1 MSEEQLF
8 ALAADGDEG
17 AVETLLAGYKSIV
30 TANVRRYFLVGGDSE
45 DLAQEGMIALYR
57 ASKTYRPESGAF
69 AAYAAGC
76 VKNRLLDVIKSAN
89 RDKHKALNGYIPLA
103 DADEL
108 LGAGMSAEEIAIS
121 RESGRDLAKALDSG
135 FSDEEKALLNLYLT
149 GKSYKEIAGVLGV
162 TVKKVDTS
170 LQKLKKK
177 ILKIVRSHRQEE
189 I

>member
-1 MSEEQLF
+1 MSEEELF

-17 AVETLLAGYKSIV
+17 AVETLLTRYKSIV
-30 TANVRRYFLVGGDSE
+30 SALVRRYFLIGGDAEHLS
-45 DLAQEGMIALYR
+45 QEGMIALYR
-57 ASKTYRPESGAF
+57 AVKTYRAESGVF

-76 VKNRLLDVIKSAN
+76 VRNRLLDVIRSAN
-89 RDKHKALNGYIPLA
+89 RDKHRALNGYIPLA

-121 RESGRDLAKALDSG
+121 RESGRDLVKALDSG
-135 FSDEEKALLNLYLT
+135 FSDEEKALFSLYLA

-177 ILKIVRSHRQEE
+177 ILGIVRSRRQED

>member
-1 MSEEQLF
+1 MSEEELF

-17 AVETLLAGYKSIV
+17 AVETLLACYKSIV
-30 TANVRRYFLVGGDSE
+30 TANVRVGGDSE

-57 ASKTYRPESGAF
+57 AIKTYRPESGAF

-177 ILKIVRSHRQEE
+177 ILKIVRSHRQED

>member
-1 MSEEQLF
+1 MTEENIF
-8 ALAADGDEG
+8 KLAADGDES
-17 AVETLLAGYKSIV
+17 AVETLLTRYKSIA
-30 TANVRRYFLVGGDSE
+30 TALARRYFLIGGDAE

-57 ASKTYRPESGAF
+57 AIKTYRPESGAF
-69 AAYAAGC
+69 PAYAGGC

-121 RESGRDLAKALDSG
+121 RESGRTFARRLDSE
-135 FSDEEKALLNLYLT
+135 FSDGEKALLNLYLS
-149 GKSYKEIAGVLGV
+149 GKSYKEIASALGI

-177 ILKIVRSHRQEE
+177 ILKISQSHH
-189 I
+189 

>member
-1 MSEEQLF
+1 MSEEELF

-17 AVETLLAGYKSIV
+17 AVETLLACYKSIV

-57 ASKTYRPESGAF
+57 AIKTYRPESGAF

-108 LGAGMSAEEIAIS
+108 LGAGMSAEEIA
-121 RESGRDLAKALDSG
+121 D
-135 FSDEEKALLNLYLT
+135 Y
-149 GKSYKEIAGVLGV
+149 
-162 TVKKVDTS
+162 VDTHHPYDKAGGYAIQEGVVVRAYKGS
-170 LQKLKKK
+170 LTNIIGLPTEKLVKV
-177 ILKIVRSHRQEE
+177 LKEVQSGADRIVG
-189 I
+189 

>member
-1 MSEEQLF
+1 MSEEELF

-17 AVETLLAGYKSIV
+17 AVETLLACYKSIV

-57 ASKTYRPESGAF
+57 AIKTYRPESGAF

-121 RESGRDLAKALDSG
+121 RESGRDFTKMLGNEL
-135 FSDEEKALLNLYLT
+135 SDEEKTLLGFYLA

>member
-1 MSEEQLF
+1 MSEEELF

-17 AVETLLAGYKSIV
+17 AVETLLACYKSIV

-57 ASKTYRPESGAF
+57 AIKTYRPESGAF

-108 LGAGMSAEEIAIS
+108 LGA
-121 RESGRDLAKALDSG
+121 
-135 FSDEEKALLNLYLT
+135 KALLNLYLA

-177 ILKIVRSHRQEE
+177 ILKIVRSHRQED

>member
-8 ALAADGDEG
+8 KAAADGDES
-17 AVETLLAGYKSIV
+17 AVEELLTRYKSIV
-30 TANVRRYFLVGGDSE
+30 TATARRYFIVGGDSE
-45 DLAQEGMIALYR
+45 DLSQEGMIALYR
-57 ASKTYRPESGAF
+57 AIKTYRPESGAF

-121 RESGRDLAKALDSG
+121 RESGRSFAKRLEGELSN
-135 FSDEEKALLNLYLT
+135 EEKTLLRHYLS
-149 GKSYKEIAGVLGV
+149 GKSYKDIAGAMGV

-177 ILKIVRSHRQEE
+177 ILQIRSCIIEE
-189 I
+189 ET